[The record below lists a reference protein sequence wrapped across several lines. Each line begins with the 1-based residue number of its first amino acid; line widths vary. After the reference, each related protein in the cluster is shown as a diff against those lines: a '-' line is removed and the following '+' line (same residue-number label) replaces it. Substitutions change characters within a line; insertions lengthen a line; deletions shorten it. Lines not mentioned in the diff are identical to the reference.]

1 MYAVVEFED
10 RKCAVVPL
18 NWLLEDQQMC
28 YWPRA
33 ATPQQFDK
41 MISTCKEPLR
51 SWPKYKV
58 INVTDIKAD
67 YDDANA
73 LLQKMIEESSSSSDS
88 GNAQQPLHVLEVNV
102 ITNDVKEKDETQN
115 ASKKRRH
122 EKDMSS
128 CDESSASEFSD
139 DEQSSCSKISNSTS
153 RASTV
158 TLGNSEKLNED
169 GSSGV
174 SVVASSSSAGLP
186 TSSIVKYLLE
196 KILRKV
202 ERLDTIQE
210 QNTLLLNNILSSI
223 QSSNM
228 TQLNRPVDLPNI
240 PVSCKAEYKALEE
253 FLKIEEKFN
262 YMKCRLACIGGTSVR
277 NCVMNMMK
285 FILTDKVAVKFNWIA
300 RDNKKKAFKDTLMS
314 KVIQEAV
321 MTAYSKHADRTDL
334 TDRNIQ
340 DAMKD
345 WLKLAKHRLDHKA
358 KKLRGN

>member
-1 MYAVVEFED
+1 
-10 RKCAVVPL
+10 
-18 NWLLEDQQMC
+18 
-28 YWPRA
+28 
-33 ATPQQFDK
+33 
-41 MISTCKEPLR
+41 
-51 SWPKYKV
+51 
-58 INVTDIKAD
+58 
-67 YDDANA
+67 
-73 LLQKMIEESSSSSDS
+73 MIEESSSSSDS

-122 EKDMSS
+122 EKDMSRFVLRNLFSISHLSHSLLFNFS

-262 YMKCRLACIGGTSVR
+262 YMV
-277 NCVMNMMK
+277 
-285 FILTDKVAVKFNWIA
+285 ILI
-300 RDNKKKAFKDTLMS
+300 
-314 KVIQEAV
+314 
-321 MTAYSKHADRTDL
+321 Y
-334 TDRNIQ
+334 
-340 DAMKD
+340 
-345 WLKLAKHRLDHKA
+345 
-358 KKLRGN
+358 